1 MYHLL
6 IFIGTRPEITK
17 MAPVIRKIKQSN
29 LKLTLI
35 HSGQHYDYQMSKV
48 FLEELNLNEI
58 QDNLEVGSGTQAEQT
73 AKLILNY
80 EKMITKCNPDIVLA
94 LGDTNSVVAA
104 GIVCAKLNV
113 PFGHIEA
120 GIRSYDM
127 TMPEEINR
135 RLASVAAAIHFAPTE
150 QAVVNLYYE
159 GIDPKRVHLTGN
171 TAVDATLE
179 HSVIAKE
186 KSKIMNKLSIPN
198 DKPMIVVTAH
208 RPANVD
214 NHEKLKEICHALI
227 DLKEFT
233 IVFSVHPR
241 TKKNLDESQLLSSL
255 EKEKHIILSEPF
267 GYLDFLMLLQE
278 SAIILTDSGG
288 LQEEAIT
295 LGKPCV
301 TLRTNTERPETVKLG
316 VNFLVGTDYNKITK
330 TVRKTYKSDEIKEK
344 LKIIENPYG
353 DGKASQRILDAL
365 LFHLKQDDLKFTA
378 PNFFTRGSADFQLIK
393 LEMEISRIKYEEE
406 NKGRVTL
413 VYDLSGKPKP
423 IPDKIPEGWVI
434 RFQQF

>member
-1 MYHLL
+1 
-6 IFIGTRPEITK
+6 
-17 MAPVIRKIKQSN
+17 MAPVIRKIEQSE

-48 FLEELNLNEI
+48 FLEELHLNKV

-73 AKLILNY
+73 AKLIQNY
-80 EKMITKCNPDIVLA
+80 EKMIIKYKPDIVLA
-94 LGDTNSVVAA
+94 LGDTNSVVAT

-135 RLASVAAAIHFAPTE
+135 RLAGVAAAIHFAPTE

-159 GIDPKRVHLTGN
+159 GINPKRIYLTGN
-171 TAVDATLE
+171 TSVDTTLE
-179 HSVIAKE
+179 HSVIAKK
-186 KSKIMNKLSIPN
+186 KSQIMSKLSIPKN
-198 DKPMIVVTAH
+198 KPLMVVTSH
-208 RPANVD
+208 RPSNVD
-214 NHEKLKEICHALI
+214 DHNNLREICQALI
-227 DLKEFT
+227 DLSEFS

-241 TKKNLDESQLLSSL
+241 TQKNLEKSKLLSDL
-255 EKEKHIILSEPF
+255 EKAKHIILSEPL
-267 GYLDFLMLLQE
+267 GYLDFLMLMSE
-278 SAIILTDSGG
+278 STIILTDSGG

-316 VNFLVGTDYNKITK
+316 VNFLVGADYDKITQ
-330 TVRKTYKSDEIKEK
+330 TVRKVYKSEEIKEK
-344 LKIIENPYG
+344 LRNIKNPFG
-353 DGKASQRILDAL
+353 DGKASQRILDVL
-365 LFHLKQDDLKFTA
+365 LKHLKQDDLKFTE

-393 LEMEISRIKYEEE
+393 LEMGISRDKYEEE
-406 NKGRVTL
+406 NKGQITL
-413 VYDLSGKPKP
+413 VYDPNGKPKP
-423 IPDKIPEGWVI
+423 IPDKIPKDWVI